1 MDLWFTEKHTDDVNF
16 TIRVKNSFI
25 LKKLLS
31 GNRRFDT
38 YEFGRVLVLDGFIM
52 LTEKDEF
59 IYHEMVTAV
68 PMAVNPEIKRCLL
81 LVQGTA
87 ELSVSFADITL
98 LKDRYGGDR

>member
-16 TIRVKNSFI
+16 N
-25 LKKLLS
+25 LQCKKTAFS
-31 GNRRFDT
+31 SKKSYYQEIDVFDT

-68 PMAVNPEIKRCLL
+68 PMAVNP
-81 LVQGTA
+81 
-87 ELSVSFADITL
+87 
-98 LKDRYGGDR
+98 